1 MPCTPQERNS
11 PANAAPC
18 RNMQRAPFERLK
30 KRRSNMLPVL
40 LSQNGGTSCIV
51 QYSAVPERLLK
62 ERIGLALFFYKIEVY
77 FAEKRRLITIRLF
90 SVLHS
95 HRLHTCKSFANMT
108 EQMYTEIYKECQVKM
123 SDSQDSSPIPPK
135 SLFYKKCAKIEKKV
149 LKYLSS
155 YSII

>member
-1 MPCTPQERNS
+1 MPPVTLYGKFLIVFLPESKSNRYFSGALKYPLITANGEFSRPLMSTTDRVVFYFHQFYISHYNS
-11 PANAAPC
+11 
-18 RNMQRAPFERLK
+18 
-30 KRRSNMLPVL
+30 
-40 LSQNGGTSCIV
+40 
-51 QYSAVPERLLK
+51 
-62 ERIGLALFFYKIEVY
+62 

-90 SVLHS
+90 SVLHN
-95 HRLHTCKSFANMT
+95 HRLHTCKSFANMMG
-108 EQMYTEIYKECQVKM
+108 QMYTEIYKKCQVKM